1 MPGANHL
8 IRNFALVFFVL
19 AVVCLP
25 AGIRFLDG
33 PRKAAAQGA
42 RDIVGS
48 WSFLLNETTNADGTK
63 VNTYGVTPKG
73 IIMFDEG
80 GRFSLFIAN
89 PQRPKF
95 ASGSR
100 LQGTAEEY
108 KAAVQGSI
116 SYFGK
121 YSIDEA
127 AKTINFQIEGSSFPN
142 WDGVTQTRPFSISGD
157 ELRFTN
163 SSGSSGGKVLVVLK
177 RMK

>member
-1 MPGANHL
+1 M
-8 IRNFALVFFVL
+8 RNPILAFFIL
-19 AVVCLP
+19 AIFCLP
-25 AGIRFLDG
+25 TGA
-33 PRKAAAQGA
+33 KAQSS

-48 WSFLLNETTNADGTK
+48 WGFILNETTKADGTK
-63 VNTYGVTPKG
+63 VDTYGAAPKG
-73 IIMFDEG
+73 IIMFDAG
-80 GRFSLFIAN
+80 GHFALFIAN

-121 YSIDEA
+121 YSIDED
-127 AKTINFQIEGSSFPN
+127 AKAIKFQIEASSFPN

-163 SSGSSGGKVLVVLK
+163 SSGSSVLVVMKRLK
-177 RMK
+177 